1 MFRKTIMSAVLV
13 ALAAFPFSTLTAANV
28 DAAANVAATAN
39 VDATAN
45 VAANAANADD
55 DDMRSTSL

>member
-1 MFRKTIMSAVLV
+1 MSAVLV

>member
-28 DAAANVAATAN
+28 DAAAK
-39 VDATAN
+39 